1 MLGTP
6 IRTTAPANVFLGE
19 LLRQPWLLCIVIF
32 GPFLIL
38 LAFVLGARVYRDFP
52 TTIVVQPPDASQ
64 NAPLQMGAQNLDN
77 FLNVVDTTTDRDAAL
92 ERLRRGA
99 VKLVLELP
107 PDPQAAH
114 ARGEQAPIRLTTN
127 EIDPLANSFFTL
139 FVEAQIAELNRQA
152 IAQVIGQA
160 RGSAADVQGQVTR
173 LQQALDGIENG
184 SVDDQRRRLR
194 EAATMITQLDAT
206 LAQVEQ
212 VAQVTGLLGAG
223 PGSPLAELR
232 DQRQRLRG
240 FYTDV
245 QQVDQQLNAVP
256 NPAEAARLRQQ
267 LTQVQ
272 TLLNQLQSTNPDV
285 LSAPFYPVVQNVA
298 PYQPEGTSYF
308 LPGIL
313 ALILQHLAV
322 TLAAVSIARDRRLG
336 VLDLYRLSPASAA
349 EVLVGKYL
357 GLSLMVALIATAVTT
372 LAIWALGV
380 PVLAGLGWLVAVLFV
395 FLMAALAL
403 GFVIGLLTRS
413 EEAAI
418 QIAMLLLIA
427 SVAFG
432 GLLAPLDQLTKPML
446 IVAYLLPVTTGRLLL
461 ETVMFRGAPI
471 DWAQVHWMPP
481 ATLAGLLL
489 VMLVL
494 SFRLFAAEL
503 ARRR

>member
-1 MLGTP
+1 MLSTP

-19 LLRQPWLLCIVIF
+19 LLRQPWLLFIVIF

-52 TTIVVQPPDASQ
+52 TTIVVLPPSAAQDT
-64 NAPLQMGAQNLDN
+64 PLQMGAQDLDN
-77 FLNVVDTTTDRDAAL
+77 YLRVVDTTTDREAAL
-92 ERLRRGA
+92 ERLRRGE

-107 PDPQAAH
+107 ADPRAAL
-114 ARGEQAPIRLTTN
+114 ARGQRAQVRLTTN

-139 FVEAQIAELNRQA
+139 FVESQIAELNRQA
-152 IAQVIGQA
+152 IARVIGEG
-160 RGSAADVQGQVTR
+160 RGSSADVQAQVTR

-184 SVDDQRRRLR
+184 SVADQRRRLR
-194 EAATMITQLDAT
+194 ETATALAQLDAT
-206 LAQVEQ
+206 LGQIEE
-212 VAQVTGLLGAG
+212 VAQLTGLLGAG
-223 PGSPLAELR
+223 PGSPLGELR
-232 DQRQRLRG
+232 AQRERLRG
-240 FYTDV
+240 FYADL
-245 QQVDQQLNAVP
+245 QQLDQQLNAVP
-256 NPAEAARLRQQ
+256 SPAEAARLRQQ
-267 LTQVQ
+267 LGQVQ
-272 TLLNQLQSTNPDV
+272 TLLAQLQTANPDV
-285 LSAPFYPVVQNVA
+285 LSAPFYAEIQNVA
-298 PYQPEGTSYF
+298 PYQPEGTTYF

-357 GLSLMVALIATAVTT
+357 GLSLMVALIAAAVTA
-372 LAIWALGV
+372 LALLALHV

-395 FLMAALAL
+395 FLLVALAL

-413 EEAAI
+413 EQAAI
-418 QIAMLLLIA
+418 QACMLLLIA

-432 GLLAPLDQLTKPML
+432 GLLAPLDQLTPPML
-446 IVAYLLPVTTGRLLL
+446 VVAYLLPVTTGRLLL
-461 ETVMFRGAPI
+461 ETVLFRGAPL
-471 DWAQVHWMPP
+471 DWAAVHWIAP

-489 VMLVL
+489 VLLAL
-494 SFRLFAAEL
+494 SFRLFAGEL

>member
-1 MLGTP
+1 MLSTP

-19 LLRQPWLLCIVIF
+19 LFRQPWLLFIVIF

-52 TTIVVQPPDASQ
+52 TTIVVQPPGGAQ

-77 FLNVVDTTTDRDAAL
+77 FLRVVDTTSDREAAL
-92 ERLRRGA
+92 ARLRRGE

-107 PDPQAAH
+107 ADPQAAL
-114 ARGEQAPIRLTTN
+114 ARGEQAQIRLTTN

-139 FVEAQIAELNRQA
+139 FVESQIAELNRQA
-152 IAQVIGQA
+152 IAKVIGEA
-160 RGSAADVQGQVTR
+160 RGSAAEVEAQVGR

-184 SVDDQRRRLR
+184 SVDEQRRRLR
-194 EAATMITQLDAT
+194 EATSLITQLDGT
-206 LAQVEQ
+206 LARIEE

-223 PGSPLAELR
+223 AGSPLGELR
-232 DQRQRLRG
+232 AQRQRLRG
-240 FYTDV
+240 FYSDL

-256 NPAEAARLRQQ
+256 SPAEAARLRQQ
-267 LTQVQ
+267 LGQVQ
-272 TLLNQLQSTNPDV
+272 PLLRQLQTTNPDV
-285 LSAPFYPVVQNVA
+285 LSAPFYPVIENVA
-298 PYQPEGTSYF
+298 PYKPEGTSYF

-336 VLDLYRLSPASAA
+336 ILDLYRLSPASAA

-357 GLSLMVALIATAVTT
+357 GLSLMVALIAAAVTA
-372 LAIWALGV
+372 LAVWSLGV

-395 FLMAALAL
+395 FLLTALAL
-403 GFVIGLLTRS
+403 GFLIGLVTRS

-418 QIAMLLLIA
+418 QVSMLLLIA

-432 GLLAPLDQLTKPML
+432 GLLAPLDQLTPPML
-446 IVAYLLPVTTGRLLL
+446 VVAHLLPVTTGRLLL
-461 ETVMFRGAPI
+461 ETVMFRGAPVE
-471 DWAQVHWMPP
+471 WAAVHWVPP
-481 ATLAGLLL
+481 ATLAALLL
-489 VMLVL
+489 VALVL
-494 SFRLFAAEL
+494 SFRLFAGEL